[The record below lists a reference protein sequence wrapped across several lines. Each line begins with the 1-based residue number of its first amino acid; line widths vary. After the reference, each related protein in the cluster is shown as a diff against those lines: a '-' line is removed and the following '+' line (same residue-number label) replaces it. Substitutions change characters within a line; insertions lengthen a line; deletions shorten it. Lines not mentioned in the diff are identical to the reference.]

1 MDNFAFYTDKE
12 KKLKELRSNEEK
24 IELKPGT
31 KIIGP
36 FAFRTPNAKEII
48 LPDSVEVVQRYA
60 FEGCQNLQRVVFGK
74 GIKKIYSRIFH
85 GCYKLNE
92 IKFAGDD
99 VSNLEFIDASG
110 QDRTLLYGFTKFML
124 DCNVRTKSSDET
136 AYIHMIEK
144 FLKTKAPQTTL
155 KITVGERSLRI
166 PLFIRIHNCFAL
178 NDVLKK
184 WLTDKNNNQ
193 SQWKTLT
200 YFTDT
205 ATEDY
210 SAALE
215 LYFLD
220 GNINA
225 LKYLKGWTY
234 SELVHVIK
242 FGEYETFME
251 ILKCDF
257 LTDDELKSL
266 VLYLTENQ
274 MIEAMAYLMEY
285 MKKNKNTD
293 FSL

>member
-1 MDNFAFYTDKE
+1 MKQERRQDGRRNRVARL
-12 KKLKELRSNEEK
+12 KK
-24 IELKPGT
+24 
-31 KIIGP
+31 
-36 FAFRTPNAKEII
+36 
-48 LPDSVEVVQRYA
+48 PDGLSEARD
-60 FEGCQNLQRVVFGK
+60 F
-74 GIKKIYSRIFH
+74 SH
-85 GCYKLNE
+85 G
-92 IKFAGDD
+92 F
-99 VSNLEFIDASG
+99 
-110 QDRTLLYGFTKFML
+110 FT
-124 DCNVRTKSSDET
+124 
-136 AYIHMIEK
+136 
-144 FLKTKAPQTTL
+144 
-155 KITVGERSLRI
+155 
-166 PLFIRIHNCFAL
+166 
-178 NDVLKK
+178 K

-205 ATEDY
+205 VTEDY

-234 SELVHVIK
+234 SELMHVIK

-266 VLYLTENQ
+266 VLYLTDNQ
-274 MIEAMAYLMEY
+274 MIEAMAYLVEY

>member
-24 IELKPGT
+24 IEIKPGAQ
-31 KIIGP
+31 IIGP

-48 LPDSVEVVQRYA
+48 LPDSVETVQRYA
-60 FEGCQNLQRVVFGK
+60 FEGCQKLQRVVFGK
-74 GIKKIYSRIFH
+74 GIKKIYSRVFH
-85 GCYKLNE
+85 GCYQLNE
-92 IKFAGDD
+92 IKFTGDN

-110 QDRTLLYGFTKFML
+110 QDRTLLYGFTKFIL

-166 PLFIRIHNCFAL
+166 PLFIRIHNYFAL

-205 ATEDY
+205 VTEDY

-215 LYFLD
+215 SHFLD

-266 VLYLTENQ
+266 VLYLTDNQ